1 MDALFLGL
9 DVGTT
14 EVKSALFDEMGNEL
28 RLVKK
33 SMHPKYSSN
42 GRATLNMEELWNC
55 VAQIIKQTIEGA
67 ETLGKI
73 KAIGVTAMGDGLWM
87 LDEHGKPL
95 SDATLWVDGRAVDYI
110 NRWKNDGII
119 QASGRVVF
127 AGSPLPLSAWFFD
140 NKSNLMKRCSKIL
153 FCKDWIKFCLTGIA
167 ATEQTDLSDASLID
181 VWNRKFSFDLVNK
194 YGVPQIADLL
204 PPMQPCSKIIGI
216 VSKSAADK
224 TGLPA
229 GTPVVNGAIDVV
241 SSAIGTGVTD
251 PMQACTIVGTTVYN
265 AVVVDSITD
274 IDLTKQNSP
283 SIICHADDN
292 LWMLTMGTMLGT
304 PNLDWFIREFYLS
317 AGTAPSFD
325 ELENSMKKI
334 GPGADGIIYHPYLG
348 QGGERAPFVKPSA
361 AAQFF
366 GIKSHH
372 TKSHLLLAVYEGIG
386 YSMKDC
392 YKHLPIQPRNI
403 RIVGGG
409 SASAFWCD
417 IFANCIGMPIQV
429 THGNQI
435 GALGAAI
442 LAAVGVNHYSDLHQ
456 ATQNMVRVKNT
467 YEPDPIKM
475 KIYENN
481 YAIYKQLYECLWD
494 VWDEHHKL
502 WRGKNERKNLS

>member
-1 MDALFLGL
+1 MNALFLGI
-9 DVGTT
+9 DIGTT
-14 EVKSALFDEMGNEL
+14 EVKSALFDEMGREL

-33 SMHPKYSSN
+33 TMQPIYSPN
-42 GRATLNMEELWNC
+42 GRATLNMEELWDC

-67 ETLGKI
+67 ETFGEI

-87 LDEHGKPL
+87 LDEDGKPI

-110 NRWKNDGII
+110 NQWKNEGII
-119 QASGRVVF
+119 QDSGRVVF

-140 NKSNLMKRCSKIL
+140 HQSDLMKRCAQIL
-153 FCKDWIKFCLTGIA
+153 FCKDWIKYCLTGIA

-181 VWNRKFSFDLVNK
+181 VWNRKFSIDLVTK
-194 YGVPQIADLL
+194 YGVPQIANLL
-204 PPMQPCSKIIGI
+204 PPIKTSTTIMGE
-216 VSKSAADK
+216 VTKSASLK
-224 TGLPA
+224 TGIPA
-229 GTPVVNGAIDVV
+229 GIPVVNGAIDVV
-241 SSAIGTGVTD
+241 SSAIGTGVID
-251 PMQACTIVGTTVYN
+251 PLQACTVVGTTVYN
-265 AVVVDSITD
+265 AVVVDSITET
-274 IDLTKQNSP
+274 DLTKENSP
-283 SIICHADDN
+283 SIICHADEN

-304 PNLDWFIREFYLS
+304 PNLDWFIKEFYSTSGNLS
-317 AGTAPSFD
+317 SFT

-334 GPGADGIIYHPYLG
+334 GPGAGGIIFHPYLG
-348 QGGERAPFVKPSA
+348 QGGERAPFVNPSA

-372 TKSHLLLAVYEGIG
+372 TKSHMLRAVYEGIG

-392 YKHLPIQPRNI
+392 YKHLPVQPKNI

-442 LAAVGVNHYSDLHQ
+442 LAAVGVNHYSNLHQ
-456 ATQNMVRVKNT
+456 ATDNMVRIKNT
-467 YEPDPIKM
+467 YEPDSAKI
-475 KIYENN
+475 KIYEEN
-481 YAIYKQLYECLWD
+481 YAIYKHLYESLWE

-502 WRGKNERKNLS
+502 WRGTNERITIE